1 MPSLKFAIRTLFRTP
16 FVTAI
21 AIVSL
26 ALGIG
31 ATAGIFSVFHQVLL
45 QSLAVPDPSALV
57 NLSAPG
63 PKPGF
68 GNCGRAGDCEVVFSY
83 AMFRDLQKAQ
93 TVFTDIAAYVDFAAN
108 LAFESQTSTGDG
120 LLVSGSYFPVLKL
133 QPALGRLLNSNDD
146 HLVGESQVVVLGYN
160 YWSSR
165 FGLDPAVLNKQLIV
179 NGHSLTV
186 VGVAPK
192 GFDGTTIGMRPA
204 LFVPITLRSLL
215 DANHNAWSL
224 RTDYWAYLF
233 ARLRPGTTIDAAR
246 ASLGAQYHAIINDVE
261 APLQKDMSPQTMARF
276 RAKPILLAPGGRGQ
290 SSVPDQART
299 PLRLLLGVTAFVLL
313 IACANIANLLLARSA
328 ARAGEMAIRL
338 SIGASRARLIGQ
350 LLTESLLLAALGGIA
365 GLVVAQWTLMLVI
378 SLLPPELQHT
388 ITFSMSGT
396 VILFGIGLTFAT
408 GLLFGLFPALHSTR
422 PDLVSTLKNQAGQP
436 SGAKGAARARLALA
450 TSQIALAM
458 MLLASSGFFVKSLLN
473 ISRLDLGFKI
483 DHVVTFGL
491 SPDLN
496 GYSVDRTRL
505 FFQRLED
512 QLRAAPAVTAVTM
525 SNVPLLAGTNRSR
538 DVAVQGFKA
547 GPDTDSRSRYNR
559 VGPGY
564 FSALGIPLIAGR
576 EFTDAD
582 TVHSAK
588 VALVNQTFAKK
599 FGLGNDAVGK
609 FMGWAAGEGYRSKF
623 DTTIVGV
630 VEDAK
635 YSEVKQTVPPQFF
648 VPYRQDEGLG
658 RMHVYVRTSGDI
670 AQAASAITA
679 VMKRLDPNLPIEELE
694 TLPDQVL
701 NNTYLD
707 RMITTLSAAFALLAT
722 LLAAIGIYGVLA
734 YTVAQRTRE
743 IGLRM
748 ALGAAPTRVRGMVLR
763 QVAMM
768 TLVGALVGLAG
779 ALGVGKAAQSMLFQ
793 MTGADPAVLAL
804 SAVALALVALCAG
817 FIPAHRA
824 SRVDPMRAL
833 KYE

>member
-1 MPSLKFAIRTLFRTP
+1 MRSLKFAFRSLLRAP

-45 QSLAVPDPSALV
+45 QSLAVPDPSELV
-57 NLSAPG
+57 NLGAPG

-68 GNCGRAGDCEVVFSY
+68 GSCGREGDCEATFSY
-83 AMFRDLQKAQ
+83 AMFRDLQKVQ
-93 TVFTDIAAYVDFAAN
+93 TVFTGVAAHVVFGAN
-108 LAFESQTSTGDG
+108 LAYGSQTASAEG

-133 QPALGRLLNSNDD
+133 QPALGRLLDSNDD
-146 HLVGESQVVVLGYN
+146 KVAGESRVAVLSYN

-165 FGLDPAVLNKQLIV
+165 FGLDPTILDKQLIV
-179 NGHSLTV
+179 NGKNLTI
-186 VGVAPK
+186 VGVAPR
-192 GFDGTTIGMRPA
+192 GFEGTTIGMRPA
-204 LFVPITLRSLL
+204 VFVPITLRSML
-215 DANHNAWSL
+215 DVPTGWSL

-233 ARLRPGTTIDAAR
+233 ARLRPGIAIDAAR
-246 ASLGAQYHAIINDVE
+246 ASLGIQYHAIVNDVE
-261 APLQKDMSPQTMARF
+261 APLQHDISAPTMARF
-276 RAKPILLAPGGRGQ
+276 RAKPILLESGGRGQ
-290 SSVPDQART
+290 SSIPDQTKT

-313 IACANIANLLLARSA
+313 IACANVANLLLGRSA

-350 LLTESLLLAALGGIA
+350 LLTESLLLAGLGGIA
-365 GLVVAQWTLMLVI
+365 GLVVARWMLVLVT
-378 SLLPPELQHT
+378 SLVPPEVQHT
-388 ITFSMSGT
+388 ITFSINGT

-422 PDLVSTLKNQAGQP
+422 PDLASALKNQAGQP
-436 SGAKGAARARLALA
+436 SGAKGAARFRLLLA

-473 ISRLDLGFKI
+473 VSRVDLGFKI
-483 DHVVTFGL
+483 DHVATFGL

-505 FFQRLED
+505 FFARLEEE
-512 QLRAAPAVTAVTM
+512 LRAVPGVTAVTV
-525 SNVPLLAGTNRSR
+525 SNVPILTGRNKSR
-538 DVAVQGFKA
+538 GVAVQGFNA
-547 GPDTDSRSRYNR
+547 GPDTDSGSRYNK

-582 TVHSAK
+582 TLNSAK

-609 FMGWAAGEGYRSKF
+609 SMGWAPGEGYRSKL

-635 YSEVKQTVPPQFF
+635 YSEVKQQVPPQFF
-648 VPYRQDEGLG
+648 VPYRQDTGLG
-658 RMHVYVRTSGDI
+658 AMHVYVRTSRDI
-670 AQAASAITA
+670 AQVASAITA
-679 VMKRLDPNLPIEELE
+679 VVKRLDPNLPIEELE
-694 TLPDQVL
+694 TLPDRVR

-707 RMITTLSAAFALLAT
+707 RMTTTLSAAFALLAT
-722 LLAAIGIYGVLA
+722 LLAAIGLYGVLA

-748 ALGAAPTRVRGMVLR
+748 ALGAAPDRVRGMVLG
-763 QVAMM
+763 QVAVM
-768 TLVGALVGLAG
+768 TLVGTLVGLAG
-779 ALGVGKAAQSMLFQ
+779 ALGVGKAAQSILFQ

-817 FIPAHRA
+817 WIPAHRA

>member
-1 MPSLKFAIRTLFRTP
+1 
-16 FVTAI
+16 V
-21 AIVSL
+21 
-26 ALGIG
+26 
-31 ATAGIFSVFHQVLL
+31 
-45 QSLAVPDPSALV
+45 
-57 NLSAPG
+57 
-63 PKPGF
+63 
-68 GNCGRAGDCEVVFSY
+68 
-83 AMFRDLQKAQ
+83 
-93 TVFTDIAAYVDFAAN
+93 
-108 LAFESQTSTGDG
+108 
-120 LLVSGSYFPVLKL
+120 
-133 QPALGRLLNSNDD
+133 
-146 HLVGESQVVVLGYN
+146 
-160 YWSSR
+160 
-165 FGLDPAVLNKQLIV
+165 
-179 NGHSLTV
+179 
-186 VGVAPK
+186 
-192 GFDGTTIGMRPA
+192 
-204 LFVPITLRSLL
+204 
-215 DANHNAWSL
+215 
-224 RTDYWAYLF
+224 
-233 ARLRPGTTIDAAR
+233 
-246 ASLGAQYHAIINDVE
+246 
-261 APLQKDMSPQTMARF
+261 
-276 RAKPILLAPGGRGQ
+276 
-290 SSVPDQART
+290 
-299 PLRLLLGVTAFVLL
+299 
-313 IACANIANLLLARSA
+313 
-328 ARAGEMAIRL
+328 
-338 SIGASRARLIGQ
+338 
-350 LLTESLLLAALGGIA
+350 
-365 GLVVAQWTLMLVI
+365 
-378 SLLPPELQHT
+378 
-388 ITFSMSGT
+388 
-396 VILFGIGLTFAT
+396 
-408 GLLFGLFPALHSTR
+408 
-422 PDLVSTLKNQAGQP
+422 
-436 SGAKGAARARLALA
+436 
-450 TSQIALAM
+450 
-458 MLLASSGFFVKSLLN
+458 
-473 ISRLDLGFKI
+473 DLGFKV

-512 QLRAAPAVTAVTM
+512 ELRAAPGVTAVTM

-538 DVAVQGFKA
+538 GVAVQGFKA
-547 GPDTDSRSRYNR
+547 GPDTDSGSHYNR

-582 TVHSAK
+582 TANSAK

-609 FMGWAAGEGYRSKF
+609 LMGWAPGEGYRSEL

-648 VPYRQDEGLG
+648 VPYRQDKELG
-658 RMHVYVRTSGDI
+658 GMHVYVRTSGDV

-679 VMKRLDPNLPIEELE
+679 VVKRLDPGLPIEELE
-694 TLPDQVL
+694 TLPEQVR

-722 LLAAIGIYGVLA
+722 LLAAIGLYGVLA

-748 ALGAAPTRVRGMVLR
+748 ALGAAPDRVRGMVLR
-763 QVAMM
+763 QVAIM

-779 ALGVGKAAQSMLFQ
+779 ALAVGKGAQSILFQ

>member
-1 MPSLKFAIRTLFRTP
+1 MGSLKFAFRTLFRTP
-16 FVTAI
+16 FVAVI

-31 ATAGIFSVFHQVLL
+31 ATAGIFSVFQKVLL
-45 QSLAVPDPSALV
+45 QSLAAPDPSELV

-68 GNCGRAGDCEVVFSY
+68 GSCGREGDCEAVFSY
-83 AMFRDLQKAQ
+83 AMFRDLQKTQ
-93 TVFTDIAAYVDFAAN
+93 TVFTDVAAHVGFGAHLGY
-108 LAFESQTSTGDG
+108 ETQTSSGEG
-120 LLVSGSYFPVLKL
+120 LLVSGSYFPVLEL

-146 HLVGESQVVVLGYN
+146 QLVGESRVVVLSYS

-165 FGLDPAVLNKQLIV
+165 FALDPTILNKQVIV
-179 NGHSLTV
+179 NGQRLTI

-204 LFVPITLRSLL
+204 VFVPITLRSLL
-215 DANHNAWSL
+215 DVATGWSL

-233 ARLRPGTTIDAAR
+233 ARLRPGVTIEAAR
-246 ASLGAQYHAIINDVE
+246 ASLGTRYHAIINDVE
-261 APLQKDMSPQTMARF
+261 APLQKDMSAQTMARF

-290 SSVPDQART
+290 SSIPDEAKT

-338 SIGASRARLIGQ
+338 SIGASRARLVGQ
-350 LLTESLLLAALGGIA
+350 LLSESLLLAALGGMA
-365 GLVVAQWTLMLVI
+365 GLGVAHWTLVLVT
-378 SLLPPELQHT
+378 SLLPPEVQHT
-388 ITFSMSGT
+388 ITFSVSGA
-396 VILFGIGLTFAT
+396 VILFGIGLTLAT

-422 PDLVSTLKNQAGQP
+422 PDLAVALKNQAGQP
-436 SGAKGAARARLALA
+436 SGAKGAARFRLLLA

-458 MLLASSGFFVKSLLN
+458 TLLASSGFFVKSLLN
-473 ISRLDLGFKI
+473 VSRVDLGFKV
-483 DHVVTFGL
+483 DHVATFGL

-496 GYSVDRTRL
+496 GYSFDRTRL
-505 FFQRLED
+505 FFARLEEE
-512 QLRAAPAVTAVTM
+512 LRAAPGVTAVTV
-525 SNVPLLAGTNRSR
+525 SNVPLLAGHNKAR

-547 GPDTDSRSRYNR
+547 GPDTNSNSHYNK

-564 FSALGIPLIAGR
+564 FAALGIPLIAGR

-582 TVHSAK
+582 TVNSPR
-588 VALVNQTFAKK
+588 VAIVNQTFAKK
-599 FGLGNDAVGK
+599 FGLGHDAVGK
-609 FMGWAAGEGYRSKF
+609 LMGPGVYGYRNPL

-630 VEDAK
+630 VADAK
-635 YSEVKQTVPPQFF
+635 YSEVKQSAPPQFF
-648 VPYRQDEGLG
+648 MPYRQDKALDG
-658 RMHVYVRTSGDI
+658 MHIYVRTSGEV

-679 VMKRLDPNLPIEELE
+679 VVKRLDPNLPIEEFE
-694 TLPDQVL
+694 TLPDQVR

-707 RMITTLSAAFALLAT
+707 RMTTTLSAAFALLAT
-722 LLAAIGIYGVLA
+722 LLAAIGLYGVLA

-748 ALGAAPTRVRGMVLR
+748 ALGAAPNRVRGMVLR
-763 QVAMM
+763 QVAIM

-779 ALGVGKAAQSMLFQ
+779 AIGVGKGAQSILFQ

-824 SRVDPMRAL
+824 SRVDPMKAL